1 MNVPRMQFGRI
12 KRSSQL
18 SARLAGVCALVIGGG
33 VLTAPPASATVN
45 LSQHVCEVIGND
57 MVTNAVICTDLVV
70 TQNFEG
76 TGNWEAQVQT
86 EAFCQRR
93 SDSAIVQCAGVRV
106 NNEIADSSGVN
117 QLASVGCGHISPTFV
132 SGPATCSPGRNN
144 FVGPGFSVATTQ
156 CHHNIWAVTE
166 VGTGI
171 RLPGTGETFGMLNN
185 ANFATPHTDVG
196 GTC

>member
-1 MNVPRMQFGRI
+1 MNVPRMRFGKVKGSWRPAA
-12 KRSSQL
+12 S
-18 SARLAGVCALVIGGG
+18 LAGACALLIGGG
-33 VLTAPPASATVN
+33 VLTASPASAAVN
-45 LSQHVCEVIGND
+45 QSQHVCEVIGND

-76 TGNWEAQVQT
+76 SGNWEAQVRT

-106 NNEIADSSGVN
+106 NNEIADPSGVT
-117 QLASVGCGHISPTFV
+117 QLASVGCGNISPTFV
-132 SGPATCSPGRNN
+132 SGPASCSAGRNY
-144 FVGPGFSVATTQ
+144 FVGPGFPVATNQ

-171 RLPGTGETFGMLNN
+171 RLPGTGETFGMLNS
-185 ANFATPHTDVG
+185 ANLGTPHTDVG